1 MLLWHPS
8 KAKRWAEDLGLAFG
22 PHRSRIF
29 EAVILFS
36 SLFKRE
42 IWWAWHWISSSE
54 PCGVHTPGCVRGFLG
69 GEWECWKHQ
78 AHRASASKKK
88 KNHFKIRLELC
99 RNPNCR
105 GCSRKAEGWIDPFLD
120 WADFLFLFFFNPV
133 PTASIPPRKPGAPP
147 GPQLDRRTAEGP
159 RCATRRE
166 SSPGCPR
173 LCRELQQREIP
184 DLFAAFV
191 YNTQPND
198 KVKAVFLSVFLSAR
212 VFDGSCFH
220 RIISW
225 KKSTTVC
232 CAIPQVDWIILKY
245 FGQWSWNFDLTVIN
259 ISFAGN
265 INATACFFH
274 GAALIWSHFLVCFGF
289 GKAQIFFFWNIP
301 GLYEA
306 LMCMVSIQNVLT
318 SSRPICMCSCLLVLT
333 SELHIQG
340 SFPCSA
346 MDVTKVPC
354 HFQHP
359 AGRKGWPKTKPL
371 RDFQVFF

>member
-1 MLLWHPS
+1 MGPIAWGYLKLWFYSAPYLKGKSGELDIGSAPPSPAECTHLAVSEASLGENGSAGNTRLTGLLP
-8 KAKRWAEDLGLAFG
+8 A
-22 PHRSRIF
+22 
-29 EAVILFS
+29 
-36 SLFKRE
+36 
-42 IWWAWHWISSSE
+42 
-54 PCGVHTPGCVRGFLG
+54 
-69 GEWECWKHQ
+69 
-78 AHRASASKKK
+78 KK

-212 VFDGSCFH
+212 AFDGSCFH

-289 GKAQIFFFWNIP
+289 GKAQIFFF
-301 GLYEA
+301 LEYSRA
-306 LMCMVSIQNVLT
+306 LWSTNVYGEHSKRADIKPSYLHVLLPF
-318 SSRPICMCSCLLVLT
+318 SSYIRATHSGQLPLLGDGRDQGTVPLPTPCWKKRSAKDKASEGFSGFLLVKKKGT
-333 SELHIQG
+333 
-340 SFPCSA
+340 
-346 MDVTKVPC
+346 
-354 HFQHP
+354 
-359 AGRKGWPKTKPL
+359 GRIS
-371 RDFQVFF
+371 